1 MRRLHRLTR
10 PLALMTFGGMIVLL
24 GHASAPG
31 EAAAATSS
39 FMAVARMSAPVLSAI
54 EAERASPSLQQE
66 SEQREPPP
74 FTDPASGAVFSIL
87 GGSVFS
93 GSSAFQTGAAF
104 AYFFGEK
111 ASFGFELEG
120 DLTFGPGGRVVQ
132 MMGSFVYQAGA
143 RGYLRATSSLPA
155 ERQAVLDELGIVPE
169 PETEQAP
176 FVQFGGGL
184 RFYVKPNL
192 AFRADVRFAQVFLD
206 LRVVGRSNYPM
217 RRIAGM
223 VSWDF

>member
-1 MRRLHRLTR
+1 
-10 PLALMTFGGMIVLL
+10 MTFGGMIVFL

-143 RGYLRATSSLPA
+143 RTSKFVPYFAGGGGYLRATSSLPA